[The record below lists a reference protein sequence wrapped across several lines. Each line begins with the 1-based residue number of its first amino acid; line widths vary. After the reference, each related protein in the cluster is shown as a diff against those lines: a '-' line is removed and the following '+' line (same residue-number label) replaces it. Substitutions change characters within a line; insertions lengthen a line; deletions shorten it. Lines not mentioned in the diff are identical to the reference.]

1 MKAKWTAAYSLVTDI
16 LSREG
21 RMKFIIPLY
30 RYMYVGIS
38 AVQAEVL
45 VWT

>member
-1 MKAKWTAAYSLVTDI
+1 MKAKWTVAYPLVADT

-30 RYMYVGIS
+30 RYVGIA
-38 AVQAEVL
+38 AV
-45 VWT
+45 